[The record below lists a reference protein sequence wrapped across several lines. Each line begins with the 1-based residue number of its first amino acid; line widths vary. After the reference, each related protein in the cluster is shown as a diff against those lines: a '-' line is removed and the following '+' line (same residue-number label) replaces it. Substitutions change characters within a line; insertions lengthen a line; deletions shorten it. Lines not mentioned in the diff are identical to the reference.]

1 MKAAKK
7 DAFEWT
13 KLQYNTT
20 QGRSEVSI
28 ELSQILVWFKNE
40 YQMSMKKKSIDR
52 GRGLISFSFSR
63 GILPQ
68 FLMRNQSVACFLSI
82 SIPA

>member
-7 DAFEWT
+7 DAFEWP

-40 YQMSMKKKSIDR
+40 YQMSMKKKQIDR
-52 GRGLISFSFSR
+52 GRLNTSGF
-63 GILPQ
+63 PY
-68 FLMRNQSVACFLSI
+68 
-82 SIPA
+82 

>member
-20 QGRSEVSI
+20 QGRSSVSI

-40 YQMSMKKKSIDR
+40 YQMSMKKNK
-52 GRGLISFSFSR
+52 LIEED
-63 GILPQ
+63 
-68 FLMRNQSVACFLSI
+68 
-82 SIPA
+82 